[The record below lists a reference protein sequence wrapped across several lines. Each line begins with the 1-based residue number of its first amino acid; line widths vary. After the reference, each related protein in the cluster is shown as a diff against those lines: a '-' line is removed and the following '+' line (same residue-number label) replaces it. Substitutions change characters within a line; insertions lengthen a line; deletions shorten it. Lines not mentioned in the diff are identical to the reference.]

1 MRSLT
6 EQEKNAQARRCAHE
20 ANAELDRVRALM
32 AQGKA
37 DIHDVRA
44 AQRDAFYWN
53 QVVNNLNGYI

>member
-1 MRSLT
+1 MPRS
-6 EQEKNAQARRCAHE
+6 ESEKNDRARRAAHE

-32 AQGKA
+32 ARGEA
-37 DIHDVRA
+37 DIHDVRS